1 MKWIP
6 HAGPAILFGIFS
18 ATTHLGAAD
27 KINTSY
33 ISTSPGSSTVIWI
46 AKDARI
52 FEKHGLDAT
61 VIFISGSVRGIQ
73 AILAGEIP
81 VGEGGGP
88 GLASARL
95 AGGDVVAIAGNVNVL
110 PYYLVANPNIKRP
123 EDLRGKIGG
132 THIAGTT
139 AEFALKVGLKKIGLE
154 PNKDVTLR
162 VIGGSTERM
171 IALQKGIVQFTVV
184 TEAGKAQAEKLG
196 YPMVVDMASLQIP
209 FPQNGVY
216 TSTKLIRENPDLV
229 RRYMRAY
236 VEAIQYYKGHKEET
250 LKIMRKYSRLD
261 DRKVLEEAWDW
272 HVRFI
277 PEAPYAPPEGYQ
289 LILQD
294 MATTNPKAAQ
304 ANVKDYVDSRFV
316 KELEDSGFIKN
327 LYRKWRSNR
336 SSSSIRSNCKR
347 KSADLN
353 DWNVL
358 NGLNGLSRGQSFS
371 LAACKTC
378 RIGSTSI
385 TSDDSCNFSSRI
397 ASGTTAITSSSRTW

>member
-1 MKWIP
+1 MLGDRLP
-6 HAGPAILFGIFS
+6 EVNMSNQRRRFLPGLLFCLLFAASS
-18 ATTHLGAAD
+18 AFGLD

-33 ISTSPGSSTVIWI
+33 ISTSPGSSTVVWI

-52 FEKHGLDAT
+52 FEKYGIDPT

-81 VGEGGGP
+81 IGEGGGP
-88 GLASARL
+88 GLATARL

-110 PYYLVANPNIKRP
+110 PYYLVAQPSIKRA

-139 AEFALKVGLKKIGLE
+139 AEFALKVGLKKIGLD
-154 PNKDVTLR
+154 PGKDVTLR

-171 IALQKGIVQFTVV
+171 VALQKGIVQFTVV
-184 TEAGKAQAEKLG
+184 TEAGKAAAEKLG
-196 YPMVVDMASLQIP
+196 YPMVVDMAALQIP

-216 TSTKLIRENPDLV
+216 TSTRLIRENPDLV

-236 VEAIQYYKGHKEET
+236 VEAIWYYKTHKEET
-250 LKIMRKYSRLD
+250 LRIMKKYSRLD
-261 DRKVLEEAWDW
+261 DRKILEEAYDW

-277 PEAPYAPPEGYQ
+277 PEAPYPPVEGYQ

-294 MATTNPKAAQ
+294 LAPTNPKAAQ
-304 ANVKDYVDSRFV
+304 ANAKDMVDMRFV

-327 LYRKWRSNR
+327 LYRK
-336 SSSSIRSNCKR
+336 
-347 KSADLN
+347 
-353 DWNVL
+353 
-358 NGLNGLSRGQSFS
+358 
-371 LAACKTC
+371 
-378 RIGSTSI
+378 
-385 TSDDSCNFSSRI
+385 
-397 ASGTTAITSSSRTW
+397 